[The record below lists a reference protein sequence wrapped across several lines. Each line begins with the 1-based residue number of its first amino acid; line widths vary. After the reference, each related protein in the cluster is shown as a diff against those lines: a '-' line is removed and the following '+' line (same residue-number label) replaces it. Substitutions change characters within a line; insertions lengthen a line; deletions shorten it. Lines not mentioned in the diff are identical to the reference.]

1 MKTTP
6 VCNLK
11 NLATMALAVT
21 FGVAA
26 GYAQDN
32 AAKMKPS
39 GSEVVTPFNFQANA
53 PTWKSSGPEVVT
65 AFNLQTNTTT
75 CEEKLTGQSSLGDFT
90 YDGLRADSNNF
101 TITDACPNG
110 NLPVTSGAGIF
121 RFSDGSLM
129 SVNITG
135 GAICIDANELGHL
148 TETYQV
154 TGGTGR
160 FGNATGELS
169 HSATLNV
176 VLFDALGNPLL
187 LTHTGQFDGAVA
199 GVTGAEDRQ
208 Q

>member
-1 MKTTP
+1 MKTTL

-11 NLATMALAVT
+11 NLATMALILT

-26 GYAQDN
+26 GYAQDD
-32 AAKMKPS
+32 AVKM
-39 GSEVVTPFNFQANA
+39 
-53 PTWKSSGPEVVT
+53 KSSGPEVVT

-75 CEEKLTGQSSLGDFT
+75 CEEKLTGDGSLGHFT
-90 YDGLRADSNNF
+90 YDGMRADSNNF

-135 GAICIDANELGHL
+135 GAICIDANQLGHL
-148 TETYQV
+148 TEMYQV

-160 FGNATGELS
+160 FSNATGELS

-187 LTHTGQFDGAVA
+187 LTHTGQFDGAIARVA
-199 GVTGAEDRQ
+199 EGQGAEDQ
-208 Q
+208 QQ